1 MTRHKKSD
9 ILCPMK
15 SKDLLIVSTHSFVD
29 LITNSSTEL
38 YVCDGKKTIDT
49 IVAMLKTM
57 LKHHDE
63 LTGQKHTF
71 EQVFRTPE
79 VSKFTFLYY
88 NATKPVIKDYNY
100 HHRYNAFEGGSYS
113 YSDINPEER
122 KLEDAERRVQK
133 TLNVYEPGLDEK
145 DKKEYKRRWDL
156 YRKQTSEL
164 WTPYGSRKFKSVLN
178 LFLDF
183 LTQNEFSTKE
193 IEKAQKICE
202 SLVKKHVKKKQGQ
215 YSNVGPDD
223 FPGAIGEAFEN
234 FNSLE
239 SWGIN
244 TKKGDIFV
252 YSADDNS
259 IPYELMDSL
268 TSYLNA
274 QRYHLG

>member
-1 MTRHKKSD
+1 
-9 ILCPMK
+9 MK
-15 SKDLLIVSTHSFVD
+15 SKDLLIISTHSFVD

-38 YVCDGKKTIDT
+38 FVCDGKKTTDA
-49 IVAMLKTM
+49 IVEMLKTM

-63 LTGQKHTF
+63 LTKQSHTF
-71 EQVFRTPE
+71 EQVFKTPE
-79 VSKFTFLYY
+79 VAKFTFHYH
-88 NATKPVIKDYNY
+88 NVTKPVIKDYDY
-100 HHRYNAFEGGSYS
+100 YHRYNAFDGGSYS

-122 KLEDAERRVQK
+122 GLEDAERRVEK

-145 DKKEYKRRWDL
+145 NNKEYKRRWEL
-156 YRKQTSEL
+156 YRKQTREL
-164 WTPYGSRKFKSVLN
+164 WTKYGSRKLKSVLN

-183 LTQNEFSTKE
+183 LRQNDFSIEK
-193 IEKAQKICE
+193 IEKAHKICE
-202 SLVKKHVKKKQGQ
+202 SLVKKHVKTERGQ
-215 YSNVGPDD
+215 YSDVGPSD
-223 FPGAIGEAFEN
+223 FPGDIGEAFEN
-234 FNSLE
+234 FHSLE

-259 IPYELMDSL
+259 IPYELMDSI